1 MDITSYLLGK
11 QAGGGGTTTL
21 QNNKSVTINSNGSE
35 VVNPD
40 TGYDGMKK
48 VTVTTSVTPNLES
61 KQITIGTNTTTTI
74 TPTQGKDGLSS
85 VEVTTNVPGIVPTG
99 TLSITSNNTYDVTNY
114 ASAEVNV
121 SGAGEPEKG
130 FFATEWDSNG
140 MATKYKVKNMQ
151 LITNMFTNYS
161 SCPNAYIQ
169 EVIIEPGTQNITTI
183 PASAFYSC
191 EKLETINLPNTV
203 TTIKM
208 SAFSSCRNLILTE
221 LPSSLTTL
229 ETGAFYNCSKIS
241 ITKIPDTVTSLPKTC
256 FQSCLVIKKI
266 SMLNVTSMVG
276 TNGGGSFYYCSG
288 LKKVWIGSAITNNG
302 LGRYVF
308 QMCNAL
314 ETIYIDLP
322 RATVTTFTNYQ
333 YAFMDNTSKT
343 GIIVCNDDAGFIS
356 KADFDALVVE

>member
-1 MDITSYLLGK
+1 MSVATEITR
-11 QAGGGGTTTL
+11 L
-21 QNNKSVTINSNGSE
+21 QNAKDDLKTSINAKTDSSH
-35 VVNPD
+35 
-40 TGYDGMKK
+40 
-48 VTVTTSVTPNLES
+48 
-61 KQITIGTNTTTTI
+61 QITNETI
-74 TPTQGKDGLSS
+74 DEYSDFVDSIQTGGSS
-85 VEVTTNVPGIVPTG
+85 
-99 TLSITSNNTYDVTNY
+99 
-114 ASAEVNV
+114 
-121 SGAGEPEKG
+121 EPEKG
-130 FFATEWDSNG
+130 FFATEWNSNG

-151 LITNMFTNYS
+151 LMNNMFTNYN
-161 SCPNAYIQ
+161 SCPNGYIQ
-169 EVIIEPGTQNITTI
+169 QIIIEPGTQNITTI
-183 PASAFYSC
+183 PSSAFYSC

-208 SAFSSCRNLILTE
+208 SAFYSCRNLILTE

-229 ETGAFYNCSKIS
+229 ETGAFNTCPKIS
-241 ITKIPDTVTSLPKTC
+241 ITKIPDTVTSLPKAC

-333 YAFMDNTSKT
+333 YAFMNDTSKT